1 MSHKLKGTV
10 KEILP
15 EQSGESA
22 RGPWK
27 KREVIIETNEQ
38 YSQMVCLT
46 QWGDSIDKTPNL
58 SVNDKVTVDFSL
70 SSREYNGRW
79 YTDVRAYKIE
89 INSTGGN
96 PPPTEIPPIDN
107 DDDFPF

>member
-1 MSHKLKGTV
+1 MSLKLTGTV

-15 EQSGESA
+15 VQSGESA
-22 RGPWK
+22 RGSWK

-38 YSQMVCLT
+38 YPQMVCLT
-46 QWGDSIDKTPNL
+46 QWGDSIDKTLNL

-79 YTDVRAYKIE
+79 YTDVRAYKVE
-89 INSTGGN
+89 INSADNTL
-96 PPPTEIPPIDN
+96 PPTEIPPIN
-107 DDDFPF
+107 CDDDYPF